1 MKNKNSNKFRVF
13 IFFIIIIM
21 FIYKIIIMDLKKY
34 ISEIPDFPKQ
44 GINFKDMSPILENIE
59 ALDFVIN
66 SFEIANAWKIDKIV
80 WLDARWFIFWSIL
93 AYKMKI
99 PFIMLRKKWK
109 LPWECEE
116 ISYDLEYWSNTF
128 EIQKNA
134 INPWEKIAI
143 VDDLLA
149 TGWSAK
155 AAIDLIE
162 KLGWIVESLNF
173 VIELEF
179 LNWRVKFWDKKII
192 SLIKY

>member
-1 MKNKNSNKFRVF
+1 
-13 IFFIIIIM
+13 
-21 FIYKIIIMDLKKY
+21 MDLKNY
-34 ISEIPDFPKQ
+34 ISEISDFPKAW
-44 GINFKDMSPILENIE
+44 INFKDISPILEDFK

-66 SFEIANAWKIDKIV
+66 SFELQIWNPTKIV
-80 WLDARWFIFWSIL
+80 WLDARGFIFWSIL

-99 PFIMLRKKWK
+99 PFIMLRKAWK
-109 LPWECEE
+109 LPWICES

-128 EIQKNA
+128 EIQKSA
-134 INPWEKIAI
+134 INSWDRIAI

-162 KLGWIVESLNF
+162 KLWWTIESLNF

-179 LNWRVKFWDKKII
+179 LNWREFYKGKKVCSLVK
-192 SLIKY
+192 Y

>member
-1 MKNKNSNKFRVF
+1 
-13 IFFIIIIM
+13 
-21 FIYKIIIMDLKKY
+21 MDLKKY
-34 ISEIPDFPKQ
+34 ISEISDFPKP
-44 GINFKDMSPILENIE
+44 GINFKDMSPILANNE

-66 SFEIANAWKIDKIV
+66 SFEIANVWKIDKIV
-80 WLDARWFIFWSIL
+80 WLDARGFIFGSIL
-93 AYKMKI
+93 AYKMKL

-109 LPWECEE
+109 LPGECKE

-134 INPWEKIAI
+134 INSWDKIAI

-155 AAIDLIE
+155 AAVDLVE
-162 KLGWIVESLNF
+162 SLGWIVESLNF

-179 LNWRVKFWDKKII
+179 LNWKQKFEDKKIV
-192 SLIKY
+192 SLVKY

>member
-1 MKNKNSNKFRVF
+1 
-13 IFFIIIIM
+13 
-21 FIYKIIIMDLKKY
+21 MDLKKY
-34 ISEIPDFPKQ
+34 ISEIPDFPKKW
-44 GINFKDMSPILENIE
+44 INFKDMSPILENSE
-59 ALDFVIN
+59 VLNFVIN
-66 SFEIANAWKIDKIV
+66 SFEIVNAWKIDKIV
-80 WLDARWFIFWSIL
+80 GLDARWFIFGSIL

-99 PFIMLRKKWK
+99 PFIMLRKKGK

-128 EIQKNA
+128 EIQKQA
-134 INPWEKIAI
+134 IKSWDKIAI

-155 AAIDLIE
+155 AAINLVE

-179 LNWRVKFWDKKII
+179 LNWRKQFGDKKVV
-192 SLIKY
+192 SLVRY